1 LKIASYTVRAVAL
14 LPGTR
19 LGPYEIVDRIGA
31 GAMGEVYS
39 ARDARLHRR
48 VAIKVLPAEFSRVPD
63 RVARFSQEAKAA
75 AALNHPGVVSIFDVG
90 LDGDVTYVVS
100 ELLEGETLRV
110 LLSRGKPGR
119 KRAGDLAAQM
129 ASGMAAA
136 HHKGIIHRDL
146 KPENVFITHDG
157 RAKILDFGLARLLA
171 PGESVLAATAD
182 TMAVTSPGMVL
193 GTVGYMA
200 PEQVRGEP
208 ADHRSDIFAFG
219 AVFYEMLAGRPAFS
233 GGSAVERMHAVLQHD
248 PAEIT
253 PGAIPDPF
261 ERIARRCLE
270 KNPSQRFQSAD
281 DVAFAIEAVS
291 SANAAGPAPVAR
303 EGREESEGRDGREGP
318 EEREGREGRGLP
330 GGHGGREGRGGEQHA
345 SPHAQPHALTLAAMG
360 AAAIPRRRS
369 RWQGAVAIASA
380 AAAGLTFGLALSRGW
395 VGRAAPNPSRAVVPS
410 FEARTFDRL
419 PITNARFMPDG
430 QTIVYSAPARGD
442 LPPDLFIINANAE
455 APQPLGVSHAHLLSV
470 SSKGELALL
479 TNATPFAHRLHGG
492 TLARMTIGSSPRA
505 VMEQVREADWSPDG
519 AALAIVHDLG
529 NGRDRLEYPVGTRLH
544 EASGYLSDP
553 RVSPDGSRVAFAE
566 HPLRFDDRGVVK
578 MVDRAGRVTTLT
590 GELWGVQGLAWS
602 PDGSRILFS
611 GNPAGG
617 SLMQPMSV
625 SASSVSAEAGGG
637 ASAAGRDTDSPA
649 ASASGAMQAQP
660 LFGVPGRF
668 IVHDVARDGRMLAVR
683 EDLIFGVRASVPEPA
698 TGPAPGRSAGPGL
711 GQSAGARQG
720 SERGERD
727 LSWLGSA
734 GARALSRDGAWLLM
748 VDIGLRS
755 GRDYGVLLRATNG
768 SQPIRLGEGNPRR
781 LSPDGKW
788 AAAFLDAPARLILYP
803 TGSGD
808 AIRLNAAPIERLT
821 SVDWFPDGRRL
832 LVCGSEAA
840 RAPRCYTQDLSG
852 GVPKPATAE
861 CRDATL
867 APDGQ
872 TLLLTLQDGS
882 WRLSSIGSG
891 DGGSA
896 GDAGPSRPAMGLRPG
911 DRPIAWSRD
920 NQSVYVQRGREVPAI
935 VDRVTLTTGARATV
949 REIAPADVAS
959 LSAIFVSDWID
970 EGRGYAYNYTSVTST
985 LFLVNGAMH

>member
-1 LKIASYTVRAVAL
+1 VAL

-48 VAIKVLPAEFSRVPD
+48 VAIKVLPPEFSRVPD

-90 LDGDVTYVVS
+90 VDSGVDGGVAYVVS
-100 ELLEGETLRV
+100 ELLEGETLRA
-110 LLSRGKPGR
+110 LLSRAKIPR
-119 KRAGDLAAQM
+119 KRAGDLASQM
-129 ASGMAAA
+129 AAGMAAA
-136 HHKGIIHRDL
+136 HHKGIVHRDL
-146 KPENVFITHDG
+146 KPENVFITHEG
-157 RAKILDFGLARLLA
+157 RAKILDFGLARLLS
-171 PGESVLAATAD
+171 PGESLLATTAD

-219 AVFYEMLAGRPAFS
+219 AVFYEMLAGHAAFS
-233 GGSAVERMHAVLQHD
+233 GGSAVERMHAVLHHE
-248 PAEIT
+248 PAAIM
-253 PGAIPDPF
+253 PGVIPDPF

-270 KNPSQRFQSAD
+270 KDPAQRFQSAD

-291 SANAAGPAPVAR
+291 SGHESLAAR
-303 EGREESEGRDGREGP
+303 EGHEGHGSHERRDAYEGFEGHEDRDGSEGRA
-318 EEREGREGRGLP
+318 GREGRRGDR
-330 GGHGGREGRGGEQHA
+330 HGPPHA
-345 SPHAQPHALTLAAMG
+345 SPHVASRGLPLAAMG
-360 AAAIPRRRS
+360 AAANPRRRW
-369 RWQGAVAIASA
+369 RWLGAAAIA
-380 AAAGLTFGLALSRGW
+380 AAAAVGLALGVALSRGLG
-395 VGRAAPNPSRAVVPS
+395 VAGRAANGPATGPSLGRAVVPA

-455 APQPLGVSHAHLLSV
+455 APQPLGVPHAHLLSV

-479 TNATPFAHRLHGG
+479 TNATPLAHRLHGG
-492 TLARMTIGSSPRA
+492 TLARMTIGSSPRP
-505 VMEQVREADWSPDG
+505 VMELVREADWSPDG
-519 AALAIVHDLG
+519 NALAIVHDLG
-529 NGRDRLEYPVGTRLH
+529 NGRDRLEYPAGTPLH

-553 RVSPDGSRVAFAE
+553 RVSPDGSHVAFAE
-566 HPLRFDDRGVVK
+566 HPWRFDDRGVVK
-578 MVDRAGRVTTLT
+578 IVDRGGRVKTLT
-590 GELWGVQGLAWS
+590 GDLWGVQGLAWS
-602 PDGSRILFS
+602 ADGSRIIFS
-611 GNPAGG
+611 GNPTGG
-617 SLMQPMSV
+617 ALMQPMSV
-625 SASSVSAEAGGG
+625 PVTDVARRDTASSA
-637 ASAAGRDTDSPA
+637 ASPPA
-649 ASASGAMQAQP
+649 AASSGAQP

-683 EDLIFGVRASVPEPA
+683 EDLIFGVRVSVPAAASQRPPA
-698 TGPAPGRSAGPGL
+698 LSPAAAGR
-711 GQSAGARQG
+711 REG
-720 SERGERD
+720 SGGERD

-755 GRDYGVLLRATNG
+755 GRDYGVLLRGTNG
-768 SQPIRLGEGNPRR
+768 AQPIRLGEGNPRR

-788 AAAFLDAPARLILYP
+788 AAAFLDAPARLVLYP
-803 TGSGD
+803 TGSGE

-832 LVCGSEAA
+832 LVCGSEAS
-840 RAPRCYTQDLSG
+840 RAPRCYTWDVAGKGLSS
-852 GVPKPATAE
+852 GVPTAPTAPSSPKPLTAD
-861 CRDATL
+861 CRDASV
-867 APDGQ
+867 APDGR
-872 TLLLTLQDGS
+872 TLLLTLPDGS
-882 WRLSSIGSG
+882 WQLSSS
-891 DGGSA
+891 DGGQ
-896 GDAGPSRPAMGLRPG
+896 PRPAMGLRPG

-920 NQSVYVQRGREVPAI
+920 SRSVYVQRGREVPAF

-949 REIAPADVAS
+949 REIAPTDVPS
-959 LSAIFVSDWID
+959 LSAISVSDWMD
-970 EGRGYAYNYTSVTST
+970 DGRGYAYNYTSVTST
-985 LFLVNGAMH
+985 LFLVSSAMH

>member
-1 LKIASYTVRAVAL
+1 
-14 LPGTR
+14 
-19 LGPYEIVDRIGA
+19 
-31 GAMGEVYS
+31 MGEVYS
-39 ARDARLHRR
+39 ARDARLHRQ
-48 VAIKVLPAEFSRVPD
+48 VAIKVLPSEFSRVPD
-63 RVARFSQEAKAA
+63 RIARFSQEAKAA

-100 ELLEGETLRV
+100 ELLEGETLRA
-110 LLSRGKPGR
+110 LLARGKMSR
-119 KRAGDLAAQM
+119 KRAGDLASQM

-171 PGESVLAATAD
+171 PGESPLASTAD

-200 PEQVRGEP
+200 PEQVRGQT

-219 AVFYEMLAGRPAFS
+219 AVFYEMLAGHPAFS

-248 PAEIT
+248 PAEIA
-253 PGAIPDPF
+253 PGSLPDPF

-270 KNPSQRFQSAD
+270 KLPSQRFQSAD

-291 SANAAGPAPVAR
+291 NGSATASGAIT
-303 EGREESEGRDGREGP
+303 REE
-318 EEREGREGRGLP
+318 L
-330 GGHGGREGRGGEQHA
+330 GGRESDGSEQHA
-345 SPHAQPHALTLAAMG
+345 SSGATSRVMPLAAMS
-360 AAAIPRRRS
+360 AA
-369 RWQGAVAIASA
+369 GASA
-380 AAAGLTFGLALSRGW
+380 AAPLAVPAPGTLRGARWRGGIAIAAAAAVGIALGLALARGW
-395 VGRAAPNPSRAVVPS
+395 AGRAASGASRVVVPS

-430 QTIVYSAPARGD
+430 QTIVYSAPAHGD
-442 LPPDLFIINANAE
+442 LPPDLFIINADAE
-455 APQPLGVSHAHLLSV
+455 APQPLGVPRAHLLSV

-479 TNATPFAHRLHGG
+479 TNATPLAHRLHGG
-492 TLARMTIGSSPRA
+492 TLARMTIGNSPRSI
-505 VMEQVREADWSPDG
+505 MEQVREADWSPDG
-519 AALAIVHDLG
+519 ASLAIVHDLG
-529 NGRDRLEYPVGTRLH
+529 NGRDRLEYPAGTRLH

-566 HPLRFDDRGVVK
+566 HPWRFDDRGVVK
-578 MVDRAGRVTTLT
+578 VVDREGHVTTLT
-590 GELWGVQGLAWS
+590 RELWGVQGLAWS
-602 PDGSRILFS
+602 PDGTRVVFS

-617 SLMQPMSV
+617 ALMQPMSV
-625 SASSVSAEAGGG
+625 SASAQTSTPASLEA
-637 ASAAGRDTDSPA
+637 
-649 ASASGAMQAQP
+649 

-668 IVHDVARDGRMLAVR
+668 IVHDVARDGRMLAAR
-683 EDLIFGVRASVPEPA
+683 EDLIFGVRVSVPGARPA
-698 TGPAPGRSAGPGL
+698 AGPG
-711 GQSAGARQG
+711 AGSGAAPEAGVSRQG
-720 SERGERD
+720 SERD

-755 GRDYGVLLRATNG
+755 GRDYGVLLRATDG

-808 AIRLNAAPIERLT
+808 AIRLNAAPVERLT

-832 LVCGSEAA
+832 LICGSEAA
-840 RAPRCYTQDLSG
+840 RPTRCYTQDVSG
-852 GVPKPATAE
+852 GAPKPLTAE
-861 CRDATL
+861 CREATL
-867 APDGQ
+867 APDGR

-882 WRLSSIGSG
+882 WRLSST
-891 DGGSA
+891 DGG
-896 GDAGPSRPAMGLRPG
+896 PSQPMKPAMGLRPG

-935 VDRVTLTTGARATV
+935 VDRVTLTTGARAMV
-949 REIAPADVAS
+949 REIAPADVPS
-959 LSAIFVSDWID
+959 VSAISVSDWMD
-970 EGRGYAYNYTSVTST
+970 DGRGYAYNYTSVTST
-985 LFLVNGAMH
+985 LFLVTNGMR

>member
-1 LKIASYTVRAVAL
+1 VAL
-14 LPGTR
+14 VSGTR

-39 ARDARLHRR
+39 ARDARLHRQ

-63 RVARFSQEAKAA
+63 RVARFAQEAKAA

-110 LLSRGKPGR
+110 LLSRGKLAR

-129 ASGMAAA
+129 AAGMAAA
-136 HHKGIIHRDL
+136 HRKGIIHRDL

-171 PGESVLAATAD
+171 PGESLLASTAD

-200 PEQVRGEP
+200 PEQVRGQV

-219 AVFYEMLAGRPAFS
+219 AVFYEMLAGHPAFS
-233 GGSAVERMHAVLQHD
+233 GGSAVERMHAVLQND

-253 PGAIPDPF
+253 PGTIPDPF

-281 DVAFAIEAVS
+281 DVAFAIEALSNGNTAISVATESAPVVQPIVQHESS
-291 SANAAGPAPVAR
+291 SAPPRVMPLLATATSAAKAKETGVL
-303 EGREESEGRDGREGP
+303 GRASRW
-318 EEREGREGRGLP
+318 
-330 GGHGGREGRGGEQHA
+330 RGG
-345 SPHAQPHALTLAAMG
+345 
-360 AAAIPRRRS
+360 
-369 RWQGAVAIASA
+369 VAIAA
-380 AAAGLTFGLALSRGW
+380 AAAVGVALGFALSRGW
-395 VGRAAPNPSRAVVPS
+395 TGRAASVASRPLVPS

-430 QTIVYSAPARGD
+430 QTIVYSAPAHGN

-455 APQPLGVSHAHLLSV
+455 APQRLGVPHAHLLSV

-479 TNATPFAHRLHGG
+479 TNATPIAHRLHGG

-519 AALAIVHDLG
+519 AALAIVRDLG
-529 NGRDRLEYPVGTRLH
+529 NGRDRLEYPAGTRLH

-566 HPLRFDDRGVVK
+566 HPWRFDDRGVVK
-578 MVDRAGRVTTLT
+578 MVDRGGHVTTLT
-590 GELWGVQGLAWS
+590 GELWGIQGLAWS
-602 PDGSRILFS
+602 PDSSRVLFS

-625 SASSVSAEAGGG
+625 SVSAEGPGSGSGSGSGSVAGARTG
-637 ASAAGRDTDSPA
+637 AVAGA
-649 ASASGAMQAQP
+649 AQP

-683 EDLIFGVRASVPEPA
+683 EDLIFGVRASVP
-698 TGPAPGRSAGPGL
+698 GPG
-711 GQSAGARQG
+711 A
-720 SERGERD
+720 ERD

-755 GRDYGVLLRATNG
+755 GRDYGVLLRATSG
-768 SQPIRLGEGNPRR
+768 SQPIRLGEGDPRR

-808 AIRLNAAPIERLT
+808 AIKLNAAPIERLT

-840 RAPRCYTQDLSG
+840 RATRCYTQEVSG
-852 GVPKPATAE
+852 GAPKPLTAE

-867 APDGQ
+867 APDGR

-882 WRLSSIGSG
+882 WRLSSI
-891 DGGSA
+891 DGAPSA
-896 GDAGPSRPAMGLRPG
+896 STSKPAMGLRPG

-935 VDRVTLTTGARATV
+935 VDRVTLTTGARAMV
-949 REIAPADVAS
+949 REIAPADLSS
-959 LSAIFVSDWID
+959 LSAISVSDWID
-970 EGRGYAYNYTSVTST
+970 EGRGYAYNYTSLTST
-985 LFLVNGAMH
+985 LFLVTNGMH

>member
-1 LKIASYTVRAVAL
+1 VAL
-14 LPGTR
+14 VSGTR

-48 VAIKVLPAEFSRVPD
+48 VAIKVLPSEFARVPD
-63 RVARFSQEAKAA
+63 RVARFAQEAKAA
-75 AALNHPGVVSIFDVG
+75 AALNHPSVVSIFDVG
-90 LDGDVTYVVS
+90 VDSGIDGGVAYVVS
-100 ELLEGETLRV
+100 ELLEGETLRG
-110 LLSRGKPGR
+110 LMSRAKIAR
-119 KRAGDLAAQM
+119 KRAGDLATQM
-129 ASGMAAA
+129 AAGMAAA
-136 HHKGIIHRDL
+136 HHKGIVHRDL
-146 KPENVFITHDG
+146 KPENVFVTREG

-171 PGESVLAATAD
+171 PGESLLASTAD

-219 AVFYEMLAGRPAFS
+219 AVFYEMLAGRAAFS
-233 GGSAVERMHAVLQHD
+233 GGSAVERMHAVLHHD
-248 PAEIT
+248 PPEIT

-270 KNPSQRFQSAD
+270 KNADQRFQSAD
-281 DVAFAIEAVS
+281 DVAFAIEAMS
-291 SANAAGPAPVAR
+291 SGPAPASASFQAPLDSPAQSLSQAS
-303 EGREESEGRDGREGP
+303 SE
-318 EEREGREGRGLP
+318 
-330 GGHGGREGRGGEQHA
+330 A
-345 SPHAQPHALTLAAMG
+345 SSDAPRMMPLAAMSVP
-360 AAAIPRRRS
+360 AAVAAPRRGWG
-369 RWQGAVAIASA
+369 WQGAVAVAASA
-380 AAAGLTFGLALSRGW
+380 AVGLALGLVLSGGW
-395 VGRAAPNPSRAVVPS
+395 IGRAAPGPARAAVPS

-430 QTIVYSAPARGD
+430 QTIVYSAPTRGD

-455 APQPLGVSHAHLLSV
+455 APQPLGVQQAHLLSV

-479 TNATPFAHRLHGG
+479 TNATPFAHRLHAG
-492 TLARMTIGSSPRA
+492 TLARMTLGNSPRPI
-505 VMEQVREADWSPDG
+505 MEQVREADWSPDG

-529 NGRDRLEYPVGTRLH
+529 NGRDRLEYPAGTRLH

-566 HPLRFDDRGVVK
+566 HPLRFDDRGSVK
-578 MVDRAGRVTTLT
+578 MVDRTGRITTLT

-602 PDGSRILFS
+602 ADGSRIMFS

-617 SLMQPMSV
+617 ALMQPMSV
-625 SASSVSAEAGGG
+625 AAGVDAG
-637 ASAAGRDTDSPA
+637 SAAA
-649 ASASGAMQAQP
+649 QAQTQQQPKPEP

-683 EDLIFGVRASVPEPA
+683 EDLIFGVRVSVPGA
-698 TGPAPGRSAGPGL
+698 SSGSGAAPGP
-711 GQSAGARQG
+711 GQSVTSRQG
-720 SERGERD
+720 SERD

-734 GARALSRDGAWLLM
+734 GARTLSRDGAWLLM

-755 GRDYGVLLRATNG
+755 GRDYGVLLRNTGG

-803 TGSGD
+803 TGSGE

-840 RAPRCYTQDLSG
+840 RAPRCYTQDLANANAA
-852 GVPKPATAE
+852 VPKPVTAD
-861 CRDATL
+861 CRDASL
-867 APDGQ
+867 APDGR
-872 TLLLTLQDGS
+872 TLLLTMQDGS
-882 WRLSSIGSG
+882 WQLSST
-891 DGGSA
+891 DGGA
-896 GDAGPSRPAMGLRPG
+896 SRPAMGLRPG

-949 REIAPADVAS
+949 RELAPADVPS
-959 LSAIFVSDWID
+959 LSAISVSDWMD

-985 LFLVNGAMH
+985 LFLVTSQMH